1 VVTLEAAPP
10 TFGTPVQV
18 GPHAGRIENG
28 RDGLRLAIELG
39 NGAVLEVYSSPGS
52 TEADL
57 VSFGA
62 GITVDLDRI

>member
-1 VVTLEAAPP
+1 MHHRERIVHVLTGRPLHHHAALLS
-10 TFGTPVQV
+10 
-18 GPHAGRIENG
+18 G